1 MKKAVEILKWDKP
14 SALMRAADDE
24 GLLIE
29 LLALLVDATE
39 QSLAEIKASLASG
52 DAASVMGSA
61 HSIKGSAANLSV
73 EAIRELALEMEAAG
87 RADDLAA
94 VEKMIPRMERLI
106 DQLKIL
112 VAALN

>member
-1 MKKAVEILKWDKP
+1 MEKAIAILKWDKP

-24 GLLIE
+24 ALLIE
-29 LLALLVDATE
+29 LMALLVDATE
-39 QSLAEIKASLASG
+39 QSLVEIKASLASG
-52 DAASVMGSA
+52 DAASIVGPA

-73 EAIRELALEMEAAG
+73 EAIRELALEMETAG
-87 RADDLAA
+87 REEDLAA
-94 VEKMIPRMERLI
+94 VKKMAPQMERLI